1 MKKSLPF
8 SKIRSFILLLALL
21 ILVGGAGYRLGE
33 RKASLNIVDSRPVVN
48 TETPDGTNVDF
59 NLFWDVWG
67 KVSRYYIDPKAIDI
81 QKLVYGAVSG
91 MVAAVGDPYTSFFP
105 PQENKQFKE
114 DLGGAFEGIG
124 AQLGMKDGRVI
135 VVSPLKG
142 TPAEAAGVLPN
153 DIILKVDD
161 AETAGWTVDQAVD
174 RIRGP
179 KNTKVRLTLLS
190 PLSSEGPREV
200 EIVRNTIT
208 VPSVTW
214 WVKNVRDV
222 AEIASATEAASL
234 KLRSDNSRVAYINLT
249 RFGDNTNAD
258 WDKAVNEILA
268 AEKNGNKV
276 AGLVLDL
283 RNNPGGYLDGAVYIA
298 SEFMKGGTVVS
309 QVNSDGTRQ
318 DYPTDRKG
326 KLTGMKVV
334 VLVNRGSASAA
345 EIVAGA
351 LRDSNRAKLVGETTF
366 GKGTVQTP
374 FDLSGGSSVHIT
386 TGKWLLP
393 GGTSIS
399 EKGLTPDLTVVLDP
413 ANAATADGQ
422 FARAIELLLK

>member
-1 MKKSLPF
+1 MKSLPF
-8 SKIRSFILLLALL
+8 SKIRSVILAVSIL
-21 ILVGGAGYRLGE
+21 ILVGGFGYRLGE
-33 RKASLNIVDSRPVVN
+33 RKATLNFVDKRPVIN
-48 TETPDGTNVDF
+48 TAAPAGTNVDF

-67 KVSRYYIDPKAIDI
+67 KLTRYYIEPKSIDV
-81 QKLVYGAVSG
+81 QKLVYGAISG

-114 DLGGAFEGIG
+114 DLGGEFEGIG
-124 AQLGMKDGRVI
+124 AQLGMKDGRVVI
-135 VVSPLKG
+135 ISPLKG

-161 AETAGWTVDQAVD
+161 DDTAGWTVEQAVN

-179 KNTKVRLTLLS
+179 KGTKVRLTLLS
-190 PLSSEGPREV
+190 IDSSEGPHEIS
-200 EIVRNTIT
+200 IVRNTIT

-214 WVKNVRDV
+214 WVRPVN
-222 AEIASATEAASL
+222 AIEEISQATEAAQIKAKSG
-234 KLRSDNSRVAYINLT
+234 NTRVAYINLT
-249 RFGDNTNAD
+249 RFGDNTNTD
-258 WDKAVNEILA
+258 WNKAVDEILA
-268 AEKNGNKV
+268 SEKSGGKL

-298 SEFMKGGTVVS
+298 SEFIKSGTVVS

-326 KLTGMKVV
+326 RLTNMSIV
-334 VLVNRGSASAA
+334 VLVNKGSASAA
-345 EIVAGA
+345 EIVSGA
-351 LRDSNRAKLVGETTF
+351 LRDSKRAKLVGETTF

-374 FDLSGGSSVHIT
+374 FDLASGSSVHIT

-393 GGTSIS
+393 GGDSIS
-399 EKGLTPDLTVVLDP
+399 EKGLTPDLTVSLGT
-413 ANAATADGQ
+413 AYSATSDAQ
-422 FARAIELLLK
+422 LARAIELLLQ

>member
-1 MKKSLPF
+1 MKSLPF
-8 SKIRSFILLLALL
+8 SKIRSVILAASIL
-21 ILVGGAGYRLGE
+21 ILVGGFGYRLGE
-33 RKASLNIVDSRPVVN
+33 RKATLNFVDKRPVIN
-48 TETPDGTNVDF
+48 TATPAGTNVDF

-67 KVSRYYIDPKAIDI
+67 KLTRYYIEPKSIDV
-81 QKLVYGAVSG
+81 QKLVYGAISG

-114 DLGGAFEGIG
+114 DLGGEFEGIG
-124 AQLGMKDGRVI
+124 AQLGMKDGRVVI
-135 VVSPLKG
+135 ISPLKG

-161 AETAGWTVDQAVD
+161 DDTAGWTVEQAVN

-179 KNTKVRLTLLS
+179 KGTKVRLTLLS
-190 PLSSEGPREV
+190 IDSSEGPHEIS
-200 EIVRNTIT
+200 IVRNTIT

-214 WVKNVRDV
+214 WVKPVN
-222 AEIASATEAASL
+222 AIEEISQATEAAQIKAKSG
-234 KLRSDNSRVAYINLT
+234 NTRVAYINLT
-249 RFGDNTNAD
+249 RFGDNTNTD
-258 WDKAVNEILA
+258 WNKAVDEILVS
-268 AEKNGNKV
+268 EKSGGKL

-298 SEFMKGGTVVS
+298 SEFIKNGTVVS

-326 KLTGMKVV
+326 RLTNMSIV
-334 VLVNRGSASAA
+334 VLVNKGSASAA
-345 EIVAGA
+345 EIVSGA
-351 LRDSNRAKLVGETTF
+351 LRDSKRAKLVGETTF

-374 FDLSGGSSVHIT
+374 FDLASGSSVHIT

-393 GGTSIS
+393 GGDSIS
-399 EKGLTPDLTVVLDP
+399 EKGLTPDLTVSLGT
-413 ANAATADGQ
+413 AYSATSDAQ
-422 FARAIELLLK
+422 LARAIELLLQ